1 MDHGTG
7 FDFSLSLGWVEGA
20 FMEFIPLLEKKRIVL
35 GVTGGIAAYKI
46 CYLASQ
52 LTKAGAEVDVVMTD
66 AACRFVE
73 PLTFEA
79 LTGRPAY
86 TSLWERAG
94 EGLPTHVAHVGLG
107 HAADVLVVAP
117 ATANTL
123 AKLAAGAANDL
134 LSTLALAAH
143 CPLLLAPSMDVGM
156 WAHAATQANVKTLV
170 ERGAR
175 LAGPTEGRM
184 ASGLEGTG
192 RLLEPDEILGHIRW
206 VLGLDGPL
214 ADRRMVVTAGPT
226 REYLDPVRFLSN
238 PSSGRQGY
246 ALAQAAVDRGATV
259 TLVSGPTHLEPPV
272 GADLVEVTSVDE
284 MLGAVMGASEDADAL
299 IMAAAVGD
307 YRTKTKAREKIKK
320 YAEDLELRLER
331 TVDILAAVSER
342 RQVSGFPRVLVGFAA
357 ETEDLI
363 GNARAKAEK
372 KDLDLMVAN
381 DVTRP
386 EAGFGV
392 QTNQV
397 VLVRR
402 EGRAEELPV
411 MSKAS
416 VAEVVVDRVVDLLR
430 AKEAA

>member
-1 MDHGTG
+1 
-7 FDFSLSLGWVEGA
+7 
-20 FMEFIPLLEKKRIVL
+20 METIPLLEKKRIVL

-46 CYLASQ
+46 CTLASQ

-107 HAADVLVVAP
+107 HAADLLVVAP

-134 LSTLALAAH
+134 LSTLALAAR
-143 CPLLLAPSMDVGM
+143 CPLILAPSMDVGM
-156 WAHAATQANVKTLV
+156 WAHPATQANVETLV
-170 ERGAR
+170 ERGA
-175 LAGPTEGRM
+175 GPAEGRM

-206 VLGLDGPL
+206 VLGMDGPL
-214 ADRRMVVTAGPT
+214 ADRRVVVTAGPT

-246 ALAQAAVDRGATV
+246 ALAQAAVDRGAEV

-272 GADLVEVTSVDE
+272 GVDLVEVTSVDE

-299 IMAAAVGD
+299 VMAAAVGD

-320 YAEDLELRLER
+320 HAEDLVLRLER
-331 TVDILAAVSER
+331 TTDILAAVSER
-342 RQVSGFPRVLVGFAA
+342 RRASGFPRVLVGFAA

-381 DVTRP
+381 DVTGP

-392 QTNQV
+392 PTNEV
-397 VLVRR
+397 VMVER
-402 EGRAEELPV
+402 EGRAEEFPV
-411 MSKAS
+411 MSKAA
-416 VAEVVVDRVVDLLR
+416 VAEVVLDRVVDLLK
-430 AKEAA
+430 AKEEG

>member
-1 MDHGTG
+1 
-7 FDFSLSLGWVEGA
+7 
-20 FMEFIPLLEKKRIVL
+20 
-35 GVTGGIAAYKI
+35 
-46 CYLASQ
+46 
-52 LTKAGAEVDVVMTD
+52 
-66 AACRFVE
+66 
-73 PLTFEA
+73 
-79 LTGRPAY
+79 
-86 TSLWERAG
+86 
-94 EGLPTHVAHVGLG
+94 
-107 HAADVLVVAP
+107 
-117 ATANTL
+117 
-123 AKLAAGAANDL
+123 
-134 LSTLALAAH
+134 
-143 CPLLLAPSMDVGM
+143 
-156 WAHAATQANVKTLV
+156 
-170 ERGAR
+170 
-175 LAGPTEGRM
+175 
-184 ASGLEGTG
+184 
-192 RLLEPDEILGHIRW
+192 
-206 VLGLDGPL
+206 
-214 ADRRMVVTAGPT
+214 
-226 REYLDPVRFLSN
+226 
-238 PSSGRQGY
+238 
-246 ALAQAAVDRGATV
+246 
-259 TLVSGPTHLEPPV
+259 
-272 GADLVEVTSVDE
+272 
-284 MLGAVMGASEDADAL
+284 
-299 IMAAAVGD
+299 MAAAVGD

-320 YAEDLELRLER
+320 CAEDLALRLER